1 MAGSLTVAES
11 RDNNFDG
18 IRLVAAL
25 AVIIGHAWPL
35 TGTAH
40 PPRIAGIAIYDLA
53 VLVFFSVS
61 GYLITRSWQRSPVVR
76 RFLAARVLRIFPAL
90 LVVVVLTTLLVGPL
104 VTTLQPGAY
113 FSATTTWGYLLNT
126 TLVAVYDLPGV
137 FTENPL
143 PPVNGALW
151 SLGPEFLC
159 YLGVLGIGLLAVRA
173 RLAGFIVVTI
183 ALMVTSLVSE
193 DPIQTTAGAMA
204 FFGVSA
210 VIATVARDRTLPLW
224 PALVA
229 VAGWLIVSVI
239 VPEAGRPLAWIVV
252 PYVVVAVGIRATP
265 VIRSAG
271 RFGDFSYGL
280 YLWGFLVQQVTI
292 ATLGVLPLA
301 LDLLVVV
308 PVTGI
313 LAYAS
318 WHLVEKRALA
328 LKSRFR

>member
-1 MAGSLTVAES
+1 MAGSLETSES
-11 RDNNFDG
+11 RDNNFDA

-25 AVIIGHAWPL
+25 TVIVGHAWPL
-35 TGTAH
+35 TGMPH
-40 PPRIAGIAIYDLA
+40 PPRVAGIAIYDLA

-61 GYLITRSWQRSPVVR
+61 GYLITLSWQRTPVVR

-90 LVVVVLTTLLVGPL
+90 VVLVLLTTLVVGPL
-104 VTTLQPGAY
+104 VTTLSAGDY
-113 FSATTTWGYLLNT
+113 FASPATWGYLVNS

-137 FTENPL
+137 FTDNPL
-143 PPVNGALW
+143 PPVNGSLW

-159 YLGVLGIGLLAVRA
+159 YLAVLGVGLIALRA
-173 RLAGFIVVTI
+173 RLAAFIVATVAVAAAWFVVDEPLRTI
-183 ALMVTSLVSE
+183 V
-193 DPIQTTAGAMA
+193 GATA

-210 VIATVARDRTLPLW
+210 IIATIARGRTLPWW
-224 PALVA
+224 PALSVPVWLVFGAA
-229 VAGWLIVSVI
+229 VPDLGI
-239 VPEAGRPLAWIVV
+239 PLAWLVV
-252 PYVVVAVGIRATP
+252 PYAVIAVGMRATP

-280 YLWGFLVQQVTI
+280 YLWGFLVQQVVVS
-292 ATLGVLPLA
+292 ALGVLPLW

-313 LAYAS
+313 LAFAS